1 MPRYPAG
8 YFSNEKQ
15 IEAAALRR
23 ALKKRGLD
31 TDDMSDEDLW
41 RRIEKVDKALQS
53 VNVNILRLNEAIK
66 ALNPDFAYWLRD

>member
-1 MPRYPAG
+1 MPRYPEG
-8 YFSNEKQ
+8 YFSKAKQ
-15 IEAAALRR
+15 IEAVALRR

-41 RRIEKVDKALQS
+41 RLIEKVDKALQS

-66 ALNPDFAYWLRD
+66 ALNPDFNHWLRD